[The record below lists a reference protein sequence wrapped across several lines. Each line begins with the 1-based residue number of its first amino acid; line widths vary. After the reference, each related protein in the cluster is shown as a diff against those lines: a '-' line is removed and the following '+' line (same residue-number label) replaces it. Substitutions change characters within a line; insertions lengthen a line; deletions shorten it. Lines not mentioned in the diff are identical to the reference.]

1 MPEPRAPDVKEQAK
15 KDYLKGMKYTELAEK
30 YGVTINTI
38 KSWKQRYKWDRKGVH
53 TKDKKGAHKRG
64 APKGNKNA
72 LGNTGGAPPG
82 NKNAETHGFFS
93 KYLPEETLEIMHEI
107 ETRNP
112 LDLLWDQIVIQYTA
126 IIRAQ
131 RIMYV
136 TGKDEMLK
144 ELKKQKSEK
153 SIAGP
158 KDNKQA
164 IETYSETEWE
174 FQFAWD
180 RQATFLKAQSR
191 AMAELR
197 NMIKQYD
204 ELLKSNLATEEQEL
218 RINKLKAEI
227 KNLKGEGTGNDQE
240 GINNFI
246 KATTMKEDEIK
257 AMFEGDNDEA
267 IQEES

>member
-1 MPEPRAPDVKEQAK
+1 MQ
-15 KDYLKGMKYTELAEK
+15 
-30 YGVTINTI
+30 
-38 KSWKQRYKWDRKGVH
+38 
-53 TKDKKGAHKRG
+53 
-64 APKGNKNA
+64 
-72 LGNTGGAPPG
+72 
-82 NKNAETHGFFS
+82 
-93 KYLPEETLEIMHEI
+93 EIQVRDPIDM
-107 ETRNP
+107 
-112 LDLLWDQIVIQYTA
+112 LWDQIVIQYTA

-136 TGKDEMLK
+136 TEKGELIK
-144 ELKKQKSEK
+144 ELKKKKSEK
-153 SIAGP
+153 SLTGT
-158 KDNKQA
+158 KDDKKA

-174 FQFAWD
+174 LQFAWD

-267 IQEES
+267 IQEEN